1 MEWYWWVVIIAV
13 VALIVWLK
21 ILFVPKYLKQP
32 REKQARRDEL
42 RQEIARLEKLAGMLA
57 AME

>member
-21 ILFVPKYLKQP
+21 ILFVPKYLKKQ
-32 REKQARRDEL
+32 REKKARRE
-42 RQEIARLEKLAGMLA
+42 RLED
-57 AME
+57 ED